1 MTTATLEARLGTAWK
16 KPPLITNPALR
27 WGLFIGAAIYIVLAV
42 ASIDVNWSRVAEGLS
57 RGWAFITSFFNPDFT
72 SRGSDI
78 WDGILESIIIT
89 ITSTVVGILISI
101 PIGLGAARNIAP
113 LPVYL
118 VCRAIVALSRALN
131 EIIVA
136 ILLVAIFGFGPLAG
150 FLTLSFATIGF
161 LAKLLAEDIEEMD
174 KVQAE
179 AIRATGSTWMQWIN
193 YGVQP
198 QVMPRLIGLSMYRL
212 DINFRESAVLGLVG
226 AGGIGAT
233 LNTAFDRYE
242 FDTAAAIL
250 LIIIVTVMVLE
261 YLSGII
267 RAKVQ

>member
-1 MTTATLEARLGTAWK
+1 MSAVLLEDRLGTAWK
-16 KPPLITNPALR
+16 KPPLISNPMLR
-27 WGLFIGAAIYIVLAV
+27 WGLFIAAAVYLVLAT

-57 RGWAFITSFFNPDFT
+57 RGWAFIASFFNPDFV
-72 SRGSDI
+72 SRGTDI
-78 WDGILESIIIT
+78 RDGILESVIIT
-89 ITSTVVGILISI
+89 VASTVVGHPDFDSD
-101 PIGLGAARNIAP
+101 
-113 LPVYL
+113 
-118 VCRAIVALSRALN
+118 RAWSRAQHRAASGLPR
-131 EIIVA
+131 
-136 ILLVAIFGFGPLAG
+136 LPRHRRTLAG
-150 FLTLSFATIGF
+150 TQRDHRRHPAGGDLRLRPARRLPHPVVCHHRLPRQALGRGHRGDGQGAGGSHPRHRLDLDA
-161 LAKLLAEDIEEMD
+161 MD
-174 KVQAE
+174 QL
-179 AIRATGSTWMQWIN
+179 RG
-193 YGVQP
+193 QP

-212 DINFRESAVLGLVG
+212 DINFRESAILGLVG